1 MSNQDKPHPHQ
12 QIINKLIEEIEKEEG
27 FEKSENQRIVTIL
40 NRQDI
45 FRMLRKVMEKLEVEK
60 ITGNEKKEI
69 AEIVLRHFVGYIP
82 DPNIRTVLLAMI
94 DNGFV
99 SDTIDLVIDATK
111 EKLNVNLSYVKKLA
125 KYIFRLF
132 CGHKE
137 NKKPTNP
144 QSDETNNENSNQN
157 DVEEPDNNHDT
168 NDQVN
173 V

>member
-12 QIINKLIEEIEKEEG
+12 KIINKLIEEIEKEEG

-45 FRMLRKVMEKLEVEK
+45 FRMLRKIMEKLEVEK
-60 ITGNEKKEI
+60 ITGKEKKEI

-94 DNGFV
+94 DNSFV

-111 EKLNVNLSYVKKLA
+111 GKLNVNLSYVKKLA

-144 QSDETNNENSNQN
+144 QSDETNNQN

-168 NDQVN
+168 NGQVN